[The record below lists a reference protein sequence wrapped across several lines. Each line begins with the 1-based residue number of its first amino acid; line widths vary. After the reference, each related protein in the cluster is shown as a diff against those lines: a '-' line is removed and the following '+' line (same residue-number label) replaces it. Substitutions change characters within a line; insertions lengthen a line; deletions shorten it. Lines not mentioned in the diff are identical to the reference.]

1 MWQNPQTTQKRKV
14 LSGLMV
20 SGVPVHGRLLVGNSY
35 CLCRNR
41 EASGTSWDLWA
52 AHFLSHKEPPSA
64 TFWVFRN
71 CSPGW
76 KVSVPRKLLHCGREW
91 PYTNLSPPYI
101 HVHICMWTH
110 PFPFLHTHSDT
121 FQRQHPP
128 KFSDQAPSLS
138 SLLSHEYS
146 SVDLSI
152 KEVHTLVIQLPLT
165 EPTGNRIFNTLREVF
180 RFKLCHR
187 WTSCILSLCFVIKHK
202 SASSGPVLR
211 PPCRHCK
218 YSQFSNKLK
227 FISLRKEHD
236 TAQDDFNT
244 KQAH

>member
-1 MWQNPQTTQKRKV
+1 
-14 LSGLMV
+14 MV
-20 SGVPVHGRLLVGNSY
+20 SGVPVHGRLLLGNSY
-35 CLCRNR
+35 CLCRNK
-41 EASGTSWDLWA
+41 EASGTFWDLWA

-71 CSPGW
+71 CSPEW

-91 PYTNLSPPYI
+91 PWDTVHQPLTSIHTCAHMHVNTPISIPPYSLRYLSKA
-101 HVHICMWTH
+101 T
-110 PFPFLHTHSDT
+110 S
-121 FQRQHPP
+121 P
-128 KFSDQAPSLS
+128 KSSDQAPSRS
-138 SLLSHEYS
+138 RLLSHEYS

-152 KEVHTLVIQLPLT
+152 KEVRTLVIQPPLT
-165 EPTGNRIFNTLREVF
+165 EPTGHRIFNTLREVF

-187 WTSCILSLCFVIKHK
+187 WASCILSLCFVIKHK

-236 TAQDDFNT
+236 TAQDDSNT